1 MTVEIMTYF
10 PVLAT
15 VKHLRGLQVRSR
27 WGDTAGATTEML
39 RHLHGPTRQEIE
51 GLTHARREVER
62 QLSNL
67 VEFVAKGDSSSP
79 RLREEIRARE
89 QRLAELDPRRRG
101 GRAPTIGGRR
111 QILPRTG
118 FPPDLE
124 LGHRYR
130 VIVGTNFGVNPLGT
144 SSFLCAEQQTRE
156 EAPLQGLLA
165 NSMHTSVQAS
175 LPSLL

>member
-1 MTVEIMTYF
+1 MTYF

-101 GRAPTIGGRR
+101 GRAPN
-111 QILPRTG
+111 
-118 FPPDLE
+118 
-124 LGHRYR
+124 R

-165 NSMHTSVQAS
+165 NSMRQQ
-175 LPSLL
+175 